1 MASKFS
7 DEPYL
12 ERLARTLL
20 GSENCQASA
29 ELLSNE
35 AALHALLE
43 NLQSRSMTL
52 GKKSFCIV
60 LLLLNHWKQSQN
72 PCELPSIFYTYIEV
86 IDQFI
91 YFSSLGSGSI
101 RESFT
106 SASKVLKEHT
116 NPEPVLYFLPHKF
129 FPERRLYRVSHE
141 DLTRIINEQA
151 WNRFPDPHRCEY
163 WVKLPSWYD
172 SVEIGSKA
180 TLRMSYVKENSVS
193 RGGTDS
199 LSGKDNVAQMI
210 FELRT
215 NRKRYRTGATL
226 QRGSS
231 IFKPKL
237 EVKGVSPTSRKASSQ
252 GLPESEDFGS
262 PLIVPGLKLGAKLE
276 LLNSPDSKSPSQYE
290 VIRKVTPETRGPS
303 YQNKARG
310 HNDLP
315 NTSNVEQPSEVV
327 ALRIGEAGSTQET
340 SFFSKPESLFES
352 LSASGAPSE
361 QAVRNLG
368 ISKHVRRYTL
378 NLPRSRFLPK

>member
-1 MASKFS
+1 MTSKFS
-7 DEPYL
+7 DESYL
-12 ERLARTLL
+12 ERLAHSML
-20 GSENCQASA
+20 GSENSRACT
-29 ELLSNE
+29 ELLSDE
-35 AALHALLE
+35 AALHALLD

-60 LLLLNHWKQSQN
+60 LILLNHWKKSLN

-91 YFSSLGSGSI
+91 YFSSLGRGSI
-101 RESFT
+101 KESFS
-106 SASKVLKEHT
+106 SASKVLKEPT
-116 NPEPVLYFLPHKF
+116 YPEPVLYFLPHKF

-172 SVEIGSKA
+172 IIEIGSKA
-180 TLRMSYVKENSVS
+180 TLRMSFVKENSVS

-199 LSGKDNVAQMI
+199 LSGKENVAQMI

-237 EVKGVSPTSRKASSQ
+237 DEKGVSPTSRKASSQ
-252 GLPESEDFGS
+252 GLPEAEDFGS
-262 PLIVPGLKLGAKLE
+262 PLIAPGLKLGAKLE
-276 LLNSPDSKSPSQYE
+276 LLNSPDSQSTSQYE
-290 VIRKVTPETRGPS
+290 VFRQTGTDTRAPA
-303 YQNKARG
+303 YHNLARG
-310 HNDLP
+310 REELRQTP
-315 NTSNVEQPSEVV
+315 NSEQQSQMI
-327 ALRIGEAGSTQET
+327 ALRIGEAFSVQET

-361 QAVRNLG
+361 QVVRNLG
-368 ISKHVRRYTL
+368 VSKHIRRYTL
-378 NLPRSRFLPK
+378 NIPRSRFLPK